1 MRSLSKSEVGFRPR
15 AHGVCVCVCVCE
27 SERKRDKEKESV
39 SGEIKKER
47 ERDEE
52 ILPARFNATSFC
64 CALRFV

>member
-1 MRSLSKSEVGFRPR
+1 M
-15 AHGVCVCVCVCE
+15 CVCVCESERKRDKEKESVSVCE